1 MSFQSAISSFT
12 MFRIEKDCGEV
23 SQFSYH
29 LSLHFVRHCFLVVGS
44 YFLLRKE
51 RAVVLTVPLMLTL
64 SLSLGHSCLGVSLQ
78 SENLL

>member
-29 LSLHFVRHCFLVVGS
+29 LSLHFFRHFFMVGS

-51 RAVVLTVPLMLTL
+51 REVVVFTVPLTLTL
-64 SLSLGHSCLGVSLQ
+64 SLSLGHSCLGASLQ